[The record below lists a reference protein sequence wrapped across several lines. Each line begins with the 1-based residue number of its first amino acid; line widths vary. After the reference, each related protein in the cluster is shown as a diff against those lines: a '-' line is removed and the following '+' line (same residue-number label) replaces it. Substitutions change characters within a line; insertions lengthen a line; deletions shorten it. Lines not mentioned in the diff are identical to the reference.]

1 METKVRVM
9 RAFEQ
14 GWSGLK
20 QYCISAG
27 IVRASDGENAAAT
40 KIKIVVQAT
49 GTGMP
54 GLDLVDP
61 VGAYSAFIARRRKKR
76 REMRDILLARET

>member
-1 METKVRVM
+1 M

-14 GWSGLK
+14 GWSGLR
-20 QYCISAG
+20 QYCQQAG
-27 IVRASDGENAAAT
+27 IIRASDGENAAAT
-40 KIKIVVQAT
+40 KIKIVVQAS
-49 GTGMP
+49 GTDLP

-76 REMRDILLARET
+76 REMREIALARET